1 MGRKPHQN
9 FFSKSVIEFLRQMKL
24 RQKITIRFVKD
35 LPDSQRKKL
44 AANRSFLP
52 CSYCQRSDNNQL

>member
-1 MGRKPHQN
+1 
-9 FFSKSVIEFLRQMKL
+9 MKL